1 VCPTPE
7 CQQNQTRGKLFPKTR
22 FCKFVRFQSI
32 KIQELP
38 DQVPVGHT
46 PRCVFVTIIYF
57 VYIMTELLTLIDL
70 MLLLL
75 SFSMN
80 DMFQLD
86 DGEPPRG
93 ADATL
98 EAG

>member
-1 VCPTPE
+1 
-7 CQQNQTRGKLFPKTR
+7 
-22 FCKFVRFQSI
+22 
-32 KIQELP
+32 
-38 DQVPVGHT
+38 
-46 PRCVFVTIIYF
+46 
-57 VYIMTELLTLIDL
+57 MTELLTLIEL

-86 DGEPPRG
+86 DREPPRG